1 MKHLLL
7 LILATLIC
15 YAVAMPITDSNMSS
29 ALNQQEQ
36 QDMEEEDFVIL
47 EQELQQEQEEENDML
62 IQETFPV
69 QVDRLA
75 QIIATHLQFDHLD
88 AVISST
94 DKEIATEFQHHIQ
107 INVQSNNDD
116 ANYDESELMSHN
128 ANQQYAIQQQL
139 PTLDMMDLEILKS
152 QIFAAIQAHTEGNLP
167 LTWDKLADKL
177 SRQAIESYL
186 RSSLLQ
192 ACGQPDQDTISSSC
206 LQEHAV
212 QLATDLDTY
221 ITDGL
226 AHVFEA
232 LDQEALPDLL
242 QHTAEDLK
250 GILNYFNS
258 AFLQDGHRKFVLQVV
273 PWNSDPTDVHSFKS
287 RLLEMAVHPL
297 ISDGAEESHS
307 TAFFIEY
314 AAMARV

>member
-1 MKHLLL
+1 MKCLFI
-7 LILATLIC
+7 IL
-15 YAVAMPITDSNMSS
+15 VAFLSCITALPISDSIQSVTI
-29 ALNQQEQ
+29 E
-36 QDMEEEDFVIL
+36 
-47 EQELQQEQEEENDML
+47 
-62 IQETFPV
+62 QETFPV

-88 AVISST
+88 AVISNT

-107 INVQSNNDD
+107 INVQTNNDNNND
-116 ANYDESELMSHN
+116 QESELESHN
-128 ANQQYAIQQQL
+128 TNQQYPIQRQL
-139 PTLDMMDLEILKS
+139 PTLDMMDLEILTS

-186 RSSLLQ
+186 RQLLVGVCAPQ
-192 ACGQPDQDTISSSC
+192 EDVILSSC
-206 LQEHAV
+206 LQENAV
-212 QLATDLDTY
+212 HFATQLDAY
-221 ITDGL
+221 ITDSL

-250 GILNYFNS
+250 GILKYFNS
-258 AFLQDGHRKFVLQVV
+258 AFLQTGNRKFVLEVV
-273 PWNSDPTDVHSFKS
+273 PWNSDPSDVHSFKS
-287 RLLEMAVHPL
+287 RLLNMAVHPSL
-297 ISDGAEESHS
+297 VNDGTEDSHS

>member
-1 MKHLLL
+1 MKYLLL

-15 YAVAMPITDSNMSS
+15 YAIALPITESNMSS
-29 ALNQQEQ
+29 SLNQQQ
-36 QDMEEEDFVIL
+36 KQDIEEEEFVIL

-128 ANQQYAIQQQL
+128 ANHQYAIQQQL

-167 LTWDKLADKL
+167 LTWDKLAEKL

-212 QLATDLDTY
+212 ELATDLDKY

-258 AFLQDGHRKFVLQVV
+258 AFLQDGHRKFVLEVV

-297 ISDGAEESHS
+297 INDGTEESHS